1 MGLGLRVLGATEWP
15 KHTAGGTAAAIDMRA
30 YEAVV
35 DATHRYKGIFYEGES
50 SGGGG
55 GGRGGGTNGG
65 AGYDG
70 AADDGGDGDNSGG
83 TMY

>member
-15 KHTAGGTAAAIDMRA
+15 KQSAGGTAAAIDMRA

-35 DATHRYKGIFYEGES
+35 DATHRYKEIFYEGES
-50 SGGGG
+50 SVGGGMN
-55 GGRGGGTNGG
+55 GRGGSGG
-65 AGYDG
+65 GYDG
-70 AADDGGDGDNSGG
+70 AGDDGGDGDNSEA